1 MLGGINMYICD
12 SHTHTLFSD
21 ARNTVAEMCGAA
33 RGRVDEICITDH
45 FEPTLELTG
54 IYQDYDEFEAEK
66 QIREQAE
73 RLKDEL
79 TVSYGIELGN
89 PHQAPEKTKAL
100 LAAHEFDF
108 VIGSIH
114 ALRDKDDFCHYDY
127 RGFTDAQLSEMIGA
141 YIDETHEMIELGGFN
156 SLGHFGYPL
165 RYFYNCGREY
175 DVLSHKSGI
184 DKMIELLIKNDV
196 AMEVN
201 TASLHYSL
209 AKVLAYP
216 EIVERYFR
224 AGGRLITLGSD
235 SHATDDIGHALAESQ
250 QMLKNIGFTEYTV
263 YRKGQPVQIKL

>member
-1 MLGGINMYICD
+1 VLGGINMYICD

-45 FEPTLELTG
+45 FEPVLEFTG
-54 IYQDYDEFEAEK
+54 IYQDYDENEAEK
-66 QIREQAE
+66 QIREQAQLLE
-73 RLKDEL
+73 GRLV
-79 TVSYGIELGN
+79 VSYGIELGQ
-89 PHQAPEKTKAL
+89 PHQEPEKTKRL
-100 LAAHEFDF
+100 LDAHEFDF
-108 VIGSIH
+108 TIGSIH
-114 ALRDKDDFCHYDY
+114 SLRDMDDFCHYDY
-127 RGFTDAQLSEMIGA
+127 RSYTEDDFKKLIDK

-250 QMLKNIGFTEYTV
+250 QMLKNIGFTEFTV
-263 YRKGQPVQIKL
+263 YRKGQPTQIKL